1 MRSLGEAVTRTNAAT
16 AQALREYMLSDAF
29 ELAGFKGRALSF
41 RSWNGQMR
49 QPVLLVTDRA
59 VIANAPLGGFLHQR
73 TELDTLGLDRP
84 ESDCAAF

>member
-1 MRSLGEAVTRTNAAT
+1 
-16 AQALREYMLSDAF
+16 
-29 ELAGFKGRALSF
+29 
-41 RSWNGQMR
+41 
-49 QPVLLVTDRA
+49 VLLVTDRA